1 MRVTCHIT
9 SEWFRA
15 VTGDE
20 PPVAGNHPCMPR
32 LRRRAESM
40 LEKAVRTRY
49 RYKRRLRFGFR
60 GYGDTN
66 RGFWFLVFK
75 PQMTPRR
82 RRQPETPEGRRQDT
96 SNHTPNGKLHIQS
109 HIHRWGLHTSERQ
122 TDIPKVHPQTHTRAQ
137 GGGGNA
143 KTQPHKCTLS
153 CYG

>member
-1 MRVTCHIT
+1 MRVTWHIP

-20 PPVAGNHPCMPR
+20 PPVAGNHPRMPR

-66 RGFWFLVFK
+66 RVFFCFFVFK

-96 SNHTPNGKLHIQS
+96 SNHTHQMENYTSSRTSTDRSAHLGVPD
-109 HIHRWGLHTSERQ
+109 IHPESSPTNAHKRGEMQKHNHTSAR
-122 TDIPKVHPQTHTRAQ
+122 
-137 GGGGNA
+137 
-143 KTQPHKCTLS
+143 
-153 CYG
+153 